1 MKKNG
6 TLLSK
11 TDIVLQKNNG
21 EFKFSHFMCVDNF
34 EGFHSFVKVQWDFKK
49 TITRYN
55 NLLSNGE
62 HAIISPFATMEMTGN

>member
-1 MKKNG
+1 MTYNLTIHAILYRSRPKRMKKNG

-34 EGFHSFVKVQWDFKK
+34 EGFDSFVKV
-49 TITRYN
+49 
-55 NLLSNGE
+55 
-62 HAIISPFATMEMTGN
+62 